1 MSEKLTALETAELDL
16 ADAQFA
22 HNDAITSLEAC
33 DTLMPPA
40 EGGYAVDQPFT
51 VAEAAEILHEK
62 GRIDPEKRDMK
73 QVRIDLVNKE
83 TEAAADVGEAREE
96 LNRIKSEAHDRAS
109 KWIRQE
115 IDYLNTYSRLVES
128 TRRIRIQ
135 ALEDVLKELEDK

>member
-16 ADAQFA
+16 AEAQFA

-40 EGGYAVDQPFT
+40 KGGYAADQQLT
-51 VAEAAEILHEK
+51 VAEAAEIIYKE
-62 GRIDPEKRDMK
+62 GRIDPEERDMK
-73 QVRIDLVNKE
+73 RVRINLVNKE
-83 TEAAADVGEAREE
+83 TETAAAVGEARTE
-96 LNRIKSEAHDRAS
+96 LNRIKSESHNRAS

-135 ALEDVLKELEDK
+135 ALEDVLKELEGR